1 MRVFLTLIY
10 TYICIIITAKLS
22 IMITLY
28 DARVKIRNGPCTY
41 VLAYDAWRMIHKFDV
56 YCFSSS
62 LLLSYIQKQ
71 RSMPYAQWK
80 KKRKKRKSRNFVVLR
95 RARLSYHYFSLPFLL
110 DITTKQNE
118 IYIYDLI
125 LRLEKCYDFATFA
138 VRTDDSYFRMIRNKN
153 SHHFTYTCVRISK
166 KMRDHRSFVQLLFSS
181 KPIVRELNV
190 FTLYYLFFF
199 SLSSIETTKRSS
211 TNGVS
216 RRIIFVFKRWWS
228 IKGGYWI
235 FGFCVNELS

>member
-80 KKRKKRKSRNFVVLR
+80 KKRKKSRNFVVLR

-138 VRTDDSYFRMIRNKN
+138 VEGWF
-153 SHHFTYTCVRISK
+153 
-166 KMRDHRSFVQLLFSS
+166 LFSDD
-181 KPIVRELNV
+181 
-190 FTLYYLFFF
+190 
-199 SLSSIETTKRSS
+199 TKQKFAPFYIHVC
-211 TNGVS
+211 TY
-216 RRIIFVFKRWWS
+216 I
-228 IKGGYWI
+228 
-235 FGFCVNELS
+235 